1 MRTIRS
7 IYYWS
12 MALIPLLGLFYLL
25 GAIVVMFVGE
35 YSTTSIL
42 WYMAM
47 AYVVYH
53 FLLRT
58 AVYELKRFRK
68 EVKQ

>member
-7 IYYWS
+7 IYHWS
-12 MALIPLLGLFYLL
+12 ILILPLLGLCYLL
-25 GAIVVMFVGE
+25 GAIVVMLIGD

-58 AVYELKRFRK
+58 AINELKRFRK
-68 EVKQ
+68 EGK